1 MGSCIKILHFAPD
14 EKFIPLQQNLF
25 EEAFPGANAWRIQ
38 SEPGKPFRYGISRNN
53 TKQVMPSY
61 FRSNALKK
69 ESEEFDLL
77 VVHFMN
83 ENHAAGVKTV
93 RSDICICWLGWGA
106 DYYHLLADQLGGL
119 FLDKTKI
126 LHQRLSQTS
135 NLKSR
140 ISSLSLMKIIDYLKR
155 FLPYIL
161 SQLRLIQED
170 SVQTVADRIDVYR
183 VFEVEAEMVRKAI
196 PSLRAEL
203 CGHYYYTTE
212 DVYAKGP
219 NEMAGPDI
227 LLGNSSSSTNN
238 HLEAFDLLQGI
249 VKNERNILVPLSTGD
264 QRYADEICKI
274 GYRCLGNCFQPLRNW
289 MPIEEYNQKI
299 SHCGFVIMN
308 HKRQQAFGNINAA
321 LYKGAKVFLRPDNPL
336 YKYYFS
342 MGIQIFSVEELEK
355 HGDQALKP
363 LDAAMRDN
371 NRSII
376 GDYMSRKRTIQHI
389 RNLEQFVIK
398 KRMKQGAHTTT

>member
-1 MGSCIKILHFAPD
+1 MGSGIKILHFAPD
-14 EKFIPLQQNLF
+14 EKFIPLQQELF

-38 SEPGKPFRYGISRNN
+38 ATPGKPFRHGISHTS

-61 FRSNALKK
+61 FRSRALKK

-77 VVHFMN
+77 VVHCMN
-83 ENHAAGVKTV
+83 RNHAAGVKTV
-93 RSDICICWLGWGA
+93 RPGICVCWFGWGV
-106 DYYHLLADQLGGL
+106 DYYHLLSDQLEGL

-126 LHQRLSQTS
+126 LHQCLAKT
-135 NLKSR
+135 NNFKTR
-140 ISSLSLMKIIDYLKR
+140 IISLNRTKIIDYIKI

-161 SQLRLIQED
+161 SKLRLIQED
-170 SVQTVADRIDVYR
+170 SIETVADRIDVYR
-183 VFEVEAEMVRKAI
+183 ILEVEVEMVRKAI
-196 PSLRAEL
+196 PKLRAAFCL
-203 CGHYYYTTE
+203 HYYYTTE

-219 NEMAGPDI
+219 NEMTGPHI

-238 HLEAFDLLQGI
+238 HIEALDLLQGI
-249 VKNERNILVPLSTGD
+249 VKDERKIIVPLNYGD
-264 QRYADEICKI
+264 QSYADEICKI
-274 GYRCLGNCFQPLRNW
+274 GYKCLGNSFQPLRIW
-289 MPIEEYNQKI
+289 MPIEEYHQKI
-299 SHCGFVIMN
+299 SQCGFVIMN

-321 LYKGAKVFLRPDNPL
+321 LYKGAKVFLRPENPL
-336 YKYYFS
+336 YKFYLS
-342 MGIQIFSVEELEK
+342 MGIQICAVEELEK

-363 LDAAMRDN
+363 LDAATRDN

-398 KRMKQGAHTTT
+398 KRMKQGAHTTA